1 MRLNRI
7 ANTDYGQL
15 NLPVT
20 YVFVCIY
27 FKYTTPVGLMIIMPT
42 PHRDRTVVSSINCR
56 ENRCVGL
63 VHGRH
68 RHHIKTLLEKL

>member
-56 ENRCVGL
+56 DN
-63 VHGRH
+63 
-68 RHHIKTLLEKL
+68 